1 MASLLKLYLTLLQT
15 SIVPSKCSAAITS
28 QKLAQDS
35 EMTLRTARILA
46 TVLSVTYWQ
55 QSLSDYTYDHQQFP
69 FTGPDST
76 SGHTNQVSFPA

>member
-35 EMTLRTARILA
+35 EMTLTAARILA
-46 TVLSVTYWQ
+46 TVLSFTYWQ
-55 QSLSDYTYDHQQFP
+55 QCLSDYTYDHQRFP
-69 FTGPDST
+69 VTVPDST
-76 SGHTNQVSFPA
+76 SGHTNQVSFPV